1 LIPIISI
8 DSLLSSCGFK
18 IGADVSYEQLLM
30 TISVAACEPE
40 CQAGQQV
47 HMVLLGVWIP
57 TAARGS
63 KDSNHWSL
71 DTGWREVSRQAVNAS
86 PWLPGLPLLDRER
99 GKSQN
104 KVSEKKRKYK
114 LKCVWQKVTG
124 TNMVETIYIY
134 ILAREGKEGGVS
146 KSIVFRTT
154 YSLWFST
161 RLIKK

>member
-63 KDSNHWSL
+63 KRMATKTAITGLWTQDGERSPDRQSMQARGSL
-71 DTGWREVSRQAVNAS
+71 ASLCSTGNE
-86 PWLPGLPLLDRER
+86 ER
-99 GKSQN
+99 AKTKYQ
-104 KVSEKKRKYK
+104 KRK
-114 LKCVWQKVTG
+114 G
-124 TNMVETIYIY
+124 NIN
-134 ILAREGKEGGVS
+134 
-146 KSIVFRTT
+146 
-154 YSLWFST
+154 
-161 RLIKK
+161 